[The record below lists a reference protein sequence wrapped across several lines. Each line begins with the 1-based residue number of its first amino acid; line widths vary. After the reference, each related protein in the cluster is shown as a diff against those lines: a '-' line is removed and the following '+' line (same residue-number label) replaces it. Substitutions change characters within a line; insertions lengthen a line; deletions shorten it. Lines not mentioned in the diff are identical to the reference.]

1 MGALALTVGPTRTTF
16 TATNRARSIPSLKRP
31 KAAARRRLPEGGC
44 PKAAARRR
52 LPEGGCPKAAV
63 LSREHRRK
71 EYPAPPRRPLPFR
84 GLARSAPQLWSL
96 EGSFPRAREEPAAT
110 LPVGPVQTLRDPPSE
125 RARPPPLRAPPM
137 RSPQDPPR
145 RVSSSTVKLLG
156 SFGRSP
162 LQPPRPLWM
171 PPMGAP
177 CGWLPRLHATHDTPP
192 NRPPRRDRE
201 PNPLLGPPYD
211 NAGTEPVYS
220 FDAGSPH
227 PNRTGSLHK

>member
-31 KAAARRRLPEGGC
+31 KAAARRRL
-44 PKAAARRR
+44 
-52 LPEGGCPKAAV
+52 LEGGCPKAAV

-125 RARPPPLRAPPM
+125 RARPPPRYEYLRGVHP
-137 RSPQDPPR
+137 
-145 RVSSSTVKLLG
+145 KI
-156 SFGRSP
+156 P
-162 LQPPRPLWM
+162 L
-171 PPMGAP
+171 
-177 CGWLPRLHATHDTPP
+177 
-192 NRPPRRDRE
+192 
-201 PNPLLGPPYD
+201 
-211 NAGTEPVYS
+211 
-220 FDAGSPH
+220 AGSPH
-227 PNRTGSLHK
+227 PPSSS